1 VRSGDLLGRLGGD
14 EFLVVLA
21 GLPSPT
27 APGAG
32 AGPAGSSAE
41 ETVRRVQ
48 QHLHGALAAPLE
60 LSGTTVRLSAS
71 SGAALYPRDAEDPAA
86 LIARADAAMYL
97 DKPAS

>member
-1 VRSGDLLGRLGGD
+1 M
-14 EFLVVLA
+14 
-21 GLPSPT
+21 
-27 APGAG
+27 
-32 AGPAGSSAE
+32 
-41 ETVRRVQ
+41 RRVR